1 MLNIKEFSML
11 ILRQNENFLAS
22 SKVIRTLG
30 VKMFTFERI
39 WNKLEFYNLIYDL
52 YKQVINL
59 SGNELEIWLIIHI
72 QR

>member
-1 MLNIKEFSML
+1 ML

-39 WNKLEFYNLIYDL
+39 WNKLELDNLIYEL

-59 SGNELEIWLIIHI
+59 SGNELEI
-72 QR
+72 